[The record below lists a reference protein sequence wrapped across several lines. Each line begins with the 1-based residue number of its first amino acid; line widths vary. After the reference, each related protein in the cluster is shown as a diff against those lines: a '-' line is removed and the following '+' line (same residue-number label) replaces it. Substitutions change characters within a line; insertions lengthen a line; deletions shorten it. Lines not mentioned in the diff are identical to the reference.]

1 MQLDPPV
8 PARRAVQA
16 IRMADRGCGWED
28 IAVTCQIEGAAARAI
43 IEAVHAEK
51 LRSAKNGDHNTSKAE
66 E

>member
-1 MQLDPPV
+1 MQLDYLV

-43 IEAVHAEK
+43 VEAVHEE
-51 LRSAKNGDHNTSKAE
+51 RSRGATDES
-66 E
+66 